1 MMNKF
6 ILSIGLASF
15 IALSGCATNHH
26 TTRDDKLLDVTR
38 VEKFITK
45 DQSTLSDVRELIGT
59 PAFAAKTVQGKDIV
73 GYSFVGERS
82 AASVAGH
89 AVADILSFGIA
100 SDDEQKTV
108 QKNIYFLLDD
118 DKVVKDI
125 KYGGYMGITHMEGLT
140 GPAYMKALRKM
151 SDQEL
156 RDTTNYSDDYI
167 INSWKQYIVEKK
179 PEDVAKVAADKKK
192 SIEELDEDE
201 VFFPYNSIP
210 GILYLSAKDCFGEVT
225 NYENNA
231 LGGKEPNDGVKSAL
245 LLGK

>member
-6 ILSIGLASF
+6 ILSIGFASF

-100 SDDEQKTV
+100 SDDELLEIKLL
-108 QKNIYFLLDD
+108 IY
-118 DKVVKDI
+118 
-125 KYGGYMGITHMEGLT
+125 
-140 GPAYMKALRKM
+140 
-151 SDQEL
+151 
-156 RDTTNYSDDYI
+156 
-167 INSWKQYIVEKK
+167 
-179 PEDVAKVAADKKK
+179 
-192 SIEELDEDE
+192 
-201 VFFPYNSIP
+201 
-210 GILYLSAKDCFGEVT
+210 
-225 NYENNA
+225 
-231 LGGKEPNDGVKSAL
+231 
-245 LLGK
+245 